1 MIRRP
6 PKSTRHDTLLPYTTL
21 FRTSLYAVVRIG
33 TKSGGFNNTAVVTE
47 QAFGPEKNTTF
58 EIGTKNEFLGG
69 RVPINASAYYID
81 WKDLQLSVP
90 SANVGQ
96 NNPVTNA
103 GSTTPKGFEVGVAGG
118 PWPNWDVTFSSS

>member
-33 TKSGGFNNTAVVTE
+33 TKSCGFNNTAVVTE

-69 RVPINASAYYID
+69 RVTINASAYYID

-90 SANVGQ
+90 SAIDRK
-96 NNPVTNA
+96 
-103 GSTTPKGFEVGVAGG
+103 STRL
-118 PWPNWDVTFSSS
+118 NSSP